1 MQKGRNEGMGK
12 WSDDLNFEMSDYDY
26 TLPDEKI
33 AQYPVKERDN
43 SRLLVYNNGRVSS
56 DLFRNISNYL
66 HENSLMVFNNTRVI
80 RARLLFRKDSGAK
93 IEILCL
99 EPVLPKNY
107 ELSFISKKQVEWKCI
122 IGNLKKWK
130 SRNVSLRF
138 TRNGVSHLLVAE
150 KVCQE
155 GEAWRIR
162 FSWDNNGL
170 SFGEVI
176 ESAGHVP
183 LPPYI
188 KREDEEGDAQSY
200 QTVYSRI
207 EGSVAAPTA
216 GLHFTED
223 VLRLLSE
230 KNIRMAEL
238 TLHVGAGTFQPVNT
252 RKITDHEMHSENFFI
267 TRETIELLRKNQGNI
282 ISVGT
287 TSLRTLESIFWIG
300 VRILEKPAVNS
311 DNFVIHQWEPYSVRT
326 NVSTDDALNAVSNY
340 MSKNNI
346 TILNGSTSLIIV
358 PGYRFRMISGLI
370 TNFHQPR
377 STLLLLVS
385 AWVGNDWKKI
395 YDYALDNNF
404 RFLSYGDSSLLY
416 KPARQC

>member
-1 MQKGRNEGMGK
+1 MQKGIKGGMEK
-12 WSDDLNFEMSDYDY
+12 DFSELNIEMSDYDY
-26 TLPDEKI
+26 ALPDEKI
-33 AQYPVKERDN
+33 AQYPLKERDS
-43 SRLLVYNNGRVSS
+43 SRLLVYNDSILSS
-56 DLFRNISNYL
+56 DQFRNISNHL
-66 HENSLMVFNNTRVI
+66 PENSLLVFNNTRVI

-99 EPVLPKNY
+99 EPVLPNNY
-107 ELSFISKKQVEWKCI
+107 ELSFRSKDQVEWKCI

-130 SRNVSLRF
+130 SRSVSLNF
-138 TRNGVSHLLVAE
+138 LHNGISHMLFAE
-150 KVCQE
+150 KVCPE

-162 FSWDNNGL
+162 FSWDNNAL
-170 SFGEVI
+170 SFGKVI
-176 ESAGHVP
+176 ECAGHVP

-188 KREDEEGDAQSY
+188 KREDEEDDAKSY

-207 EGSVAAPTA
+207 DGSVAAPTA

-223 VLRLLSE
+223 VLCHLSE
-230 KNIRMAEL
+230 KSIRKTEL
-238 TLHVGAGTFQPVNT
+238 TLHVGAGTFQPVNS
-252 RKITDHEMHSENFFI
+252 RKITDHEMHSENFLV
-267 TRETIELLRKNQGNI
+267 TGETIERLRDSLGNI

-300 VRILEKPAVNS
+300 VRILERPAVIS
-311 DNFVIHQWEPYSVRT
+311 DRFIISQWEPYKSKTTVE
-326 NVSTDDALNAVSNY
+326 TDDALNAVSDY
-340 MSKNNI
+340 MRKNNI
-346 TILNGSTSLIIV
+346 AILNGSTSLIIV
-358 PGYRFRMISGLI
+358 PGYKFRMIRGLI

-395 YDYALDNNF
+395 YGYALDNDF

-416 KPARQC
+416 EPSRQC